1 MAPDFIEAVVRIL
14 IAIGVGAVIGAER
27 EYGDKSAGFRTM
39 IMISTGACLFTLL
52 SIRIGGPDDSTR
64 IAANIVTG
72 VGFLGA
78 GAILRDG
85 GRLMGLTTASAIWLT
100 AALGM
105 GVGGG
110 HVELILFAT
119 ATILIVLVIFP
130 YIERIIDSMRDR
142 RTYHVTCATTSI
154 AMDEADAILREAG
167 LRVLHVN
174 RNKKGGTLIGSW
186 VTVGS
191 PRQHVA
197 AAQKLLAHPDIQE
210 FHA

>member
-1 MAPDFIEAVVRIL
+1 MTPDVIDGVLRIL
-14 IAIGVGAVIGAER
+14 IAIGIGAVIGAER

-39 IMISTGACLFTLL
+39 IMISTGACLFTIL
-52 SIRIGGPDDSTR
+52 SIRIGDPDDVTR

-78 GAILRDG
+78 GAILREG

-110 HVELILFAT
+110 QIMLVLFAT
-119 ATILIVLVIFP
+119 VAILIVLVVFP
-130 YIERIIDSMRDR
+130 FIERIIDAMRDR
-142 RTYHVTCATTSI
+142 RTYHVTCALTSNAI
-154 AMDEADAILREAG
+154 DEADAILRETG
-167 LRVLHVN
+167 LRIFAVN
-174 RNKKGGTLIGSW
+174 RNKKGPVLIGSW

-191 PRQHVA
+191 PRQHAA
-197 AAQKLLAHPDIQE
+197 AAQKILAHPDIQE